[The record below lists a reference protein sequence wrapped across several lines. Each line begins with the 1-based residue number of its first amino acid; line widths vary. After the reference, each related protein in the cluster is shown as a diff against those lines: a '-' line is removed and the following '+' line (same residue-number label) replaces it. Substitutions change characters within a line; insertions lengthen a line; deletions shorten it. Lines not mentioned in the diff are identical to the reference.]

1 MILSKSLVYST
12 NLSLSLSPFFP
23 LSPFLLKYIIILNSP
38 VEYRLICSKKLCRV
52 IACSLMKQTS

>member
-1 MILSKSLVYST
+1 MILLVYST
-12 NLSLSLSPFFP
+12 KNSLSLSP
-23 LSPFLLKYIIILNSP
+23 SPKYIIIVLNSP